1 MKTYAGT
8 LRAYAELGRVSNL
21 PTCISNTLVGCA
33 LGARSGL
40 FPWSSVPPIAAGI
53 CLLYAAG
60 MVMNDIFDREW
71 DWFERPERPIPS
83 GRVSLLEAWSF
94 AAMMIVVGLGLLSN
108 TSTRA
113 LDLGLPLVACIV
125 LYDLL
130 HKRYSWSVVLMGAC
144 RGMVYL
150 VAAAG
155 VSWPLDLFRDLWL
168 AATLGL
174 YTVVITVVARSE
186 NIRLLDA
193 RRWLAVVLPPIV
205 LAAAL
210 VIRPTELLAA
220 GAAAL
225 LMVLW
230 LGRAARAVLITP
242 PQTKAAILLWI
253 SGMCLIDAFFLALLR
268 QPLAALGALA
278 CFGLTVY
285 SHRHILGT

>member
-1 MKTYAGT
+1 MRRSSGT
-8 LRAYAELGRVSNL
+8 LLDYAELARVSNL

-60 MVMNDIFDREW
+60 MVMNDIFDRER

-94 AAMMIVVGLGLLSN
+94 AAMMIVVGMGLLSN

-113 LDLGLPLVACIV
+113 LDLGLPLLACIV
-125 LYDLL
+125 LYDWL
-130 HKRYSWSVVLMGAC
+130 HKRYSWSIVLMGAC

-193 RRWLAVVLPPIV
+193 RRWLAVALPPIV

-210 VIRPTELLAA
+210 VVRPTEFLAA

-230 LGRAARAVLITP
+230 LGRAARAVLIRP

-253 SGMCLIDAFFLALLR
+253 SGMCLIDAFFLALLQ
-268 QPLAALGALA
+268 QPLAALAALV
-278 CFGLTVY
+278 CFGLTLY
-285 SHRHILGT
+285 SHRHISGT

>member
-1 MKTYAGT
+1 MKRFPGT
-8 LRAYAELGRVSNL
+8 LRAYAELARVSNL
-21 PTCISNTLVGCA
+21 PTCISNSLVGCA

-60 MVMNDIFDREW
+60 MVMNDILDRRG
-71 DWFERPERPIPS
+71 DWIERPERPIPS

-94 AAMMIVVGLGLLSN
+94 ASMTILLGLGLLSN

-130 HKRYSWSVVLMGAC
+130 HKRYSWSIVLMGAC

-155 VSWPLDLFRDLWL
+155 VSWPFDFFRALWL
-168 AATLGL
+168 AGTLGL
-174 YTVVITVVARSE
+174 YTVAITVVARSE
-186 NIRLLDA
+186 NRRLDA
-193 RRWLAVVLPPIV
+193 RRWLAVVLPPVV

-210 VIRPTELLAA
+210 VVQPQEFAAA
-220 GAAAL
+220 GAAGL
-225 LMVLW
+225 LLLLW
-230 LGRAARAVLITP
+230 LGRAARAVLVTP
-242 PQTKAAILLWI
+242 PNTKSAIQLWI
-253 SGMCLIDAFFLALLR
+253 SGMCLIDAFFLALLQ
-268 QPLAALGALA
+268 QPLAALVALA

-285 SHRHILGT
+285 SHRHISGT